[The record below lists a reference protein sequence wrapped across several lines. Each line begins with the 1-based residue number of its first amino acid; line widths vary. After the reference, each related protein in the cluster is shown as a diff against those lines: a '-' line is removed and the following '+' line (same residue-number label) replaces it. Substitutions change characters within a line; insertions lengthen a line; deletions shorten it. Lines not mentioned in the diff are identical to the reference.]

1 MTQRR
6 QRQRL
11 PKQESAIMQSS
22 GAFSFFNNIK
32 IAMKIGIGF
41 GLVLLLFAVVAVTNY
56 SSLRKVEGSLGVY
69 TQQVEVMD
77 LARDFQND
85 FGSLRRIVRDFIFR
99 GEEKSLER
107 YEETHH
113 EVERMIALGLKEI
126 HNPERH
132 ARMVEIEK
140 DYNVYNAGVA
150 KLFADRRELSKLAA
164 EVLDPTGAKIRLA
177 FDELEKEV
185 YKAGNTDLFFQ
196 VNEANKQILRI
207 RIHTNKLL
215 GRHSESAEK
224 KLKEATTIV
233 EPLLN
238 KIKESTVGTPFEK
251 KSEEATTQSKK
262 YLSTSLSA
270 LDLTTRLDT
279 QTTEMSKIGI
289 RIGDNADAIV
299 ESTKADEQKTAEAM
313 NETAESATRLTEIL
327 AGGGFILGALFAW
340 LISRGISTPIVG
352 MTGAMQSLAS
362 GKTNIS
368 IPGVGR
374 GDEVGAM
381 AETLQVF
388 KNNLEETERMRE
400 EQVRA
405 KERAEQQ
412 RKADLQQ
419 LASQFEQAVGSII
432 SIVASA
438 STELSATAE
447 SLTGTARATS
457 DRSASVA
464 AASEQA
470 SANVQTVAS
479 AAEELTCS
487 VREISSQVQQSSNMT
502 SKASVEAGRTSEQIH
517 DLAKAAER
525 IGGIIDLINN
535 VASQTNLL
543 ALNATIEAARAGE
556 AGRGFAVVAQEV
568 KQLAEQTA
576 KATAEISDQITGIQN
591 STKEAIAR
599 IEGITKTINEVDS
612 IAASIASSVEEQ
624 GSATQEIARN
634 VHQASLG
641 TQEVAKNITGVQ
653 TSAESS
659 SAASSQ
665 VLSAARDLSQQAE
678 ALQVEMNKFLD
689 RVRAA

>member
-1 MTQRR
+1 
-6 QRQRL
+6 
-11 PKQESAIMQSS
+11 MQGN

-32 IAMKIGIGF
+32 ISMKIGIGF
-41 GLVLLLFAVVAVTNY
+41 GLVLLLLAVVAATNY
-56 SSLRKVEGSLGVY
+56 SSLHKVDTSIEVY
-69 TQQVEVMD
+69 AEHVEIVD
-77 LARDFQND
+77 SARELQR
-85 FGSLRRIVRDFIFR
+85 SIAQLRRMVREYVLS
-99 GEEKSLER
+99 GEES
-107 YEETHH
+107 YISNFEETRSNI
-113 EVERMIALGLKEI
+113 ERMIAEESKKVRD
-126 HNPERH
+126 PEEK
-132 ARMVEIEK
+132 AQMTEIEK
-140 DYNVYNAGVA
+140 EFKTYNADIA
-150 KLFADRRELSKLAA
+150 KVFSARREVRKMAV
-164 EVLDPTGAKIRLA
+164 EVLDPTGAKARLA
-177 FDELEKEV
+177 FDALR
-185 YKAGNTDLFFQ
+185 
-196 VNEANKQILRI
+196 NEANKASNTILFMQAIDANEQILRI

-215 GRHSESAEK
+215 ARHDKAAQK
-224 KLKEATTIV
+224 KLDEAISLV
-233 EPLLN
+233 KPFLN
-238 KIKESTVGTPFEK
+238 KIKELTSGTPLEK
-251 KSEEATTQSKK
+251 VGEEAFTTSNT
-262 YLSTSLSA
+262 YITTGSRALEISA
-270 LDLTTRLDT
+270 KLEADAEDLR
-279 QTTEMSKIGI
+279 KFGI
-289 RIGDNADAIV
+289 RIEDMIKAVVAGAQVDEKKIA
-299 ESTKADEQKTAEAM
+299 EEMHSTS
-313 NETAESATRLTEIL
+313 NSAVTTTLIL
-327 AGGGFILGALFAW
+327 ALGGLAIGAVFAW
-340 LISRGISTPIVG
+340 LIGRGISKPIIG

-362 GKTNIS
+362 GNTNIS

-374 GDEVGAM
+374 GDEVGVM
-381 AETLQVF
+381 AGTLQVF

-400 EQVRA
+400 EQARA

-412 RKADLQQ
+412 RKVELQQ

-447 SLTGTARATS
+447 SLTETAKATS

-487 VREISSQVQQSSNMT
+487 VREIANQVQTSSTMT
-502 SKASVEAGRTSEQIH
+502 NKASVEAGRTSEQVH

-591 STKEAIAR
+591 STREAISR
-599 IEGITKTINEVDS
+599 IEGITKTIAEVDS
-612 IAASIASSVEEQ
+612 IATSIASSVEEQ

-653 TSAESS
+653 ASAESS

-678 ALQVEMNKFLD
+678 ALQVEMHRFLD
-689 RVRAA
+689 KVRAA